1 MRLLWQQI
9 SSTIISEIYADSDY
23 DGIVLDTEHGAFNN
37 ENLYTSIQIITLRRK
52 NCFVRVSHLDKAL
65 VRMCL
70 DAGATGII
78 FSTVENEIQAQE
90 IIDYCIYPKH
100 GGRRGQGLVREN
112 FWGKDKLQNS
122 KPIIIA
128 QIETKDAVDN
138 LEDLYNMP
146 FDYYLVG
153 PYDLSASLGCVGEWE
168 NEKYKKYLDKI
179 NVIPKEFR
187 GVHLVKTEDIKSHDL
202 DGYGFYALGM
212 DTTML
217 IDSIKNLDK

>member
-1 MRLLWQQI
+1 MKLLWQQI

-37 ENLYTSIQIITLRRK
+37 ENLYASIQIITLRGK
-52 NCFVRVSHLDKAL
+52 HCFIRVSNLDKSL

-78 FSTVENEIQAQE
+78 FSTVENKNQAQE
-90 IIDYCIYPKH
+90 IIDYCRYPKH

-112 FWGKDKLQNS
+112 FWGKDKLQNTM
-122 KPIIIA
+122 PIIIA
-128 QIETKDAVDN
+128 QIETKEAVDN
-138 LEDLYNMP
+138 LEELYKMP

-153 PYDLSASLGCVGEWE
+153 PYDLSASLGCVGEWNNKE
-168 NEKYKKYLDKI
+168 YKEYLGKI
-179 NVIPKEFR
+179 NMIPKELR
-187 GVHLVKTEDIKSHDL
+187 GVHLVKNEDIKSHNL

-217 IDSIKNLDK
+217 VDSIKNLQK

>member
-78 FSTVENEIQAQE
+78 FSTVENENQAQE
-90 IIDYCIYPKH
+90 IIDYCKYPKY
-100 GGRRGQGLVREN
+100 GGKRGQGLVREN
-112 FWGKDKLQNS
+112 FWGKDKLQNTM
-122 KPIIIA
+122 PIVIA
-128 QIETKDAVDN
+128 QIETKEAVDN
-138 LEDLYNMP
+138 LEDLYKVP

-153 PYDLSASLGCVGEWE
+153 PYDLSASLDCVGEWD
-168 NEKYKKYLDKI
+168 NKKYKEYLEKI
-179 NVIPKEFR
+179 NMIPKELR
-187 GVHLVKTEDIKSHDL
+187 GVHLVKTEDIESHDL
-202 DGYGFYALGM
+202 NGYGFYALGM
-212 DTTML
+212 DTTMI
-217 IDSIKNLDK
+217 IDSIKNLQK

>member
-23 DGIVLDTEHGAFNN
+23 DGIVLDTEHGALKN

-128 QIETKDAVDN
+128 QIETKEAVDN
-138 LEDLYNMP
+138 LEELYNIP

-153 PYDLSASLGCVGEWE
+153 PYDLSASLGCVGEWD
-168 NEKYKKYLDKI
+168 NKKYKEYLEKI
-179 NVIPKEFR
+179 NMIPKELR

>member
-1 MRLLWQQI
+1 MKLLWQQI

-78 FSTVENEIQAQE
+78 FSTVENENQAQE
-90 IIDYCIYPKH
+90 IIDYCKYPKH
-100 GGRRGQGLVREN
+100 GGKRGQGLVREN
-112 FWGKDKLQNS
+112 FWGKDKLQNIM
-122 KPIIIA
+122 PIVIA
-128 QIETKDAVDN
+128 QIETKEAVDN
-138 LEDLYNMP
+138 LEELYNMP

-153 PYDLSASLGCVGEWE
+153 PYDLSASLGCVGEWDNKE
-168 NEKYKKYLDKI
+168 YKEYLEKI
-179 NVIPKEFR
+179 NMIPKELR

-217 IDSIKNLDK
+217 IDAIKKLDK